1 MSNVNGGCCGPPLLD
16 ISRHVYSFALILF
29 SSTAFHTSR
38 RSSELQNLSNEEAW
52 KWVHVKFTLCS
63 RSSGALCSRNPPSV
77 WMTLLVSLRRNKKTI
92 CRFPPPNITVK
103 QHSFWS
109 LPVTLYSSVYSI
121 NARLLWILVSSVCL
135 MRKCP
140 DFICMSSLL
149 IRSLGLMPN
158 LKLLRALAWSRSPK
172 LLSAISVFGYR
183 EPFWGEMDLKKIA
196 NTYWS
201 TPIKLLSST
210 ARTNKSRASAGL
222 NNPQSRNDEFTHRA
236 EERFMSRRLAWN
248 INQSFI
254 LVYIRFIVDRHIIR
268 GSLILYLAFFGR
280 WKEAYL

>member
-1 MSNVNGGCCGPPLLD
+1 MLSESTFDLND
-16 ISRHVYSFALILF
+16 YSFLYVE
-29 SSTAFHTSR
+29 TKR
-38 RSSELQNLSNEEAW
+38 LS
-52 KWVHVKFTLCS
+52 VVF
-63 RSSGALCSRNPPSV
+63 
-77 WMTLLVSLRRNKKTI
+77 
-92 CRFPPPNITVK
+92 PPNITVK

-121 NARLLWILVSSVCL
+121 NARLLWILLVSSVCL

-183 EPFWGEMDLKKIA
+183 EPFWGEVDLKKIA

-222 NNPQSRNDEFTHRA
+222 NNPRSRNYEFTHRA
-236 EERFMSRRLAWN
+236 KERFTLRCLPWN
-248 INQSFI
+248 VNQSFI

-268 GSLILYLAFFGR
+268 GSLILDLADRYLAFFGR